1 MAARSPAPGRRRRSP
16 AEAEPQAG
24 TEGSKPRAAPAS
36 RPPSSPGGAQ
46 RQRAGARATNGD
58 EPGPTPTRLIVV
70 TGKGG
75 VGKTTTAAATAIAC
89 AAKGHRTLVVSTDPA
104 HSLADALD
112 EPAGPAPT
120 SVGPRLDAMQIDSRR
135 RLEEQW
141 GDLRSYV
148 AEVLA
153 WAGVEQLAAEELTVL
168 PGLEEVLALTTLTDL
183 CASGRHDV
191 VVVDCAPTAETLRLL
206 SLPDVLGWW
215 MRRLFPI
222 SRQLTGLV
230 GPMVRQV
237 TTVPVAGPA
246 QFEALERLYDRLTA
260 VRALLGENGH
270 STIRLV
276 TSPEQVVVA
285 ETRRTATYLG
295 LFGFAIDAVVV
306 NRVLPD
312 EVTDP
317 WFDRWRAAQAA
328 QLVMVQDSFGPAPVL
343 VSPLAP
349 EEPVGR
355 ARLKAFAGRLY
366 GRRDPSRDLGAVS
379 PFRVDRQ
386 GDDWQLAL
394 DLPFAD
400 RDEVGLVRRDA
411 ELIITVGTYRRAL
424 LLPDALIGRTVRKA
438 TVRDG
443 RLTVTFAG
451 R

>member
-1 MAARSPAPGRRRRSP
+1 MAAGNPAPGRRR
-16 AEAEPQAG
+16 
-24 TEGSKPRAAPAS
+24 KPS
-36 RPPSSPGGAQ
+36 
-46 RQRAGARATNGD
+46 TIGD
-58 EPGPTPTRLIVV
+58 EAGPTPTRLIVV

-112 EPAGPAPT
+112 QPAGAVPT
-120 SVGPRLDAMQIDSRR
+120 SVGPRLDAMQIDARR

-183 CASGRHDV
+183 SASGAHDV

-215 MRRLFPI
+215 MRRLFPV

-246 QFEALERLYDRLTA
+246 QFAALERLYDRLTA
-260 VRALLGENGH
+260 VRALLGETGR

-317 WFDRWRAAQAA
+317 WFDRWRAAQAT
-328 QLVMVQDSFGPAPVL
+328 QLAMVQESFGPAPVL
-343 VSPLAP
+343 VSPMAR
-349 EEPVGR
+349 EEPVGH

-366 GRRDPSRDLGAVS
+366 GRARP
-379 PFRVDRQ
+379 
-386 GDDWQLAL
+386 
-394 DLPFAD
+394 
-400 RDEVGLVRRDA
+400 
-411 ELIITVGTYRRAL
+411 
-424 LLPDALIGRTVRKA
+424 
-438 TVRDG
+438 
-443 RLTVTFAG
+443 VT
-451 R
+451 

>member
-1 MAARSPAPGRRRRSP
+1 M
-16 AEAEPQAG
+16 
-24 TEGSKPRAAPAS
+24 T
-36 RPPSSPGGAQ
+36 
-46 RQRAGARATNGD
+46 ARA
-58 EPGPTPTRLIVV
+58 TRLIVV

-75 VGKTTTAAATAIAC
+75 VGKTTAAAATAIAC

-112 EPAGPAPT
+112 RAAGPAPT
-120 SVGPRLDAMQIDSRR
+120 TVGPGLDAMQIDSRR

-141 GDLRSYV
+141 GELRTYV
-148 AEVLA
+148 ADVLT
-153 WAGVEQLAAEELTVL
+153 WAGVEELAAEELTVL

-215 MRRLFPI
+215 MRRIFPV

-230 GPMVRQV
+230 GPVVRQV
-237 TTVPVAGPA
+237 TALPVAGAA
-246 QFEALERLYDRLTA
+246 QFEAVERLYDRLTA
-260 VRALLGENGH
+260 VRELLADTGR

-276 TSPEQVVVA
+276 TTPEQVVIA

-295 LFGFAIDAVVV
+295 LFGFAIDAVIV

-312 EVTDP
+312 DVTDP
-317 WFDRWRAAQAA
+317 WFDRWRAAQAEQVA
-328 QLVMVQDSFGPAPVL
+328 MVEESFGPAPVL

-355 ARLKAFAGRLY
+355 ARLKSFATRLY
-366 GRRDPSRDLGAVS
+366 GRRDPSRDLGAVA
-379 PFRVDRQ
+379 PYRVERS
-386 GDDWQLAL
+386 GDDWQLSLA
-394 DLPFAD
+394 LPFAD
-400 RDEVGLVRRDA
+400 RDSVALVRRDD
-411 ELIITVGTYRRAL
+411 ELVVTVGTYRRAL
-424 LLPDALIGRTVRKA
+424 LLPDTLAGRAVRKA
-438 TVRDG
+438 TVREG
-443 RLTVTFAG
+443 TLTVTFAD

>member
-1 MAARSPAPGRRRRSP
+1 MAAGNPAPGRRR
-16 AEAEPQAG
+16 
-24 TEGSKPRAAPAS
+24 KPP
-36 RPPSSPGGAQ
+36 
-46 RQRAGARATNGD
+46 TDGD
-58 EPGPTPTRLIVV
+58 EPGPSPTRLIVV

-112 EPAGPAPT
+112 QPAGPVPT
-120 SVGPRLDAMQIDSRR
+120 SVGTRLDAMQIDSRR

-183 CASGRHDV
+183 CASGAPRRGRRGLRADGGDPAPPV
-191 VVVDCAPTAETLRLL
+191 PARRARLVDAPAVPGVPPADRAGGPDGPPGHRRCRWPARPSSRPWSASTTA
-206 SLPDVLGWW
+206 S
-215 MRRLFPI
+215 
-222 SRQLTGLV
+222 
-230 GPMVRQV
+230 
-237 TTVPVAGPA
+237 
-246 QFEALERLYDRLTA
+246 TA
-260 VRALLGENGH
+260 VRALLAETGR

-317 WFDRWRAAQAA
+317 WFDRWRAAQAE
-328 QLVMVQDSFGPAPVL
+328 QLAMVQDSFGPAPVL

-349 EEPVGR
+349 EEPVGH

-366 GRRDPSRDLGAVS
+366 GRRDPSRDLGAVP

-400 RDEVGLVRRDA
+400 RDEVALVRRDA

-424 LLPDALIGRTVRKA
+424 LLPDALVGRTVTKA

>member
-1 MAARSPAPGRRRRSP
+1 M
-16 AEAEPQAG
+16 
-24 TEGSKPRAAPAS
+24 
-36 RPPSSPGGAQ
+36 SPGGAE
-46 RQRAGARATNGD
+46 RPAVARRTNGD
-58 EPGPTPTRLIVV
+58 ESIPTPTRLIVV

-112 EPAGPAPT
+112 QPAGPVPT

-191 VVVDCAPTAETLRLL
+191 VIVDCAPTAETLRLL

-215 MRRLFPI
+215 MRRLFPV

-246 QFEALERLYDRLTA
+246 QFDALERLYDRLTA
-260 VRALLGENGH
+260 VRALLAEPGH

-295 LFGFAIDAVVV
+295 LFGFAIDAVIV

-349 EEPVGR
+349 EEPVGQ
-355 ARLKAFAGRLY
+355 ARLKAFARRLY
-366 GRRDPSRDLGAVS
+366 GRRDPSRDLGAVP

-400 RDEVGLVRRDA
+400 REEVALVRRDA

-443 RLTVTFAG
+443 RLTVTFAA

>member
-1 MAARSPAPGRRRRSP
+1 VP
-16 AEAEPQAG
+16 
-24 TEGSKPRAAPAS
+24 
-36 RPPSSPGGAQ
+36 
-46 RQRAGARATNGD
+46 ARATGRAA
-58 EPGPTPTRLIVV
+58 TPTRLIVV

-75 VGKTTTAAATAIAC
+75 VGKTTTAAATAIAS
-89 AAKGHRTLVVSTDPA
+89 AARGHRTLVVSTDPA

-112 EPAGPAPT
+112 RPAGPAPT
-120 SVGPRLDAMQIDSRR
+120 AVGKDLDAMQIDARR

-148 AEVLA
+148 ADVLA

-215 MRRLFPI
+215 MRRVFPV

-237 TTVPVAGPA
+237 TALPVAGPA
-246 QFEALERLYDRLTA
+246 QFEALERLYDRLNA
-260 VRALLGENGH
+260 VRALLGDTDR

-317 WFDRWRAAQAA
+317 WFDRWRATQAE
-328 QLVMVQDSFGPAPVL
+328 QLATVRDSFGPAPVL

-349 EEPVGR
+349 EEPVGPT
-355 ARLKAFAGRLY
+355 RLKAFARRLY
-366 GRRDPSRDLGAVS
+366 GRGDPARDLGAVP
-379 PFRVDRQ
+379 PFGVERV
-386 GDDWQLAL
+386 GEDWQLGL
-394 DLPFAD
+394 DLPFAA
-400 RDEVGLVRRDA
+400 RDEVALVRRDD
-411 ELIITVGTYRRAL
+411 ELIITVGSYRRAL
-424 LLPDALIGRTVRKA
+424 LLPDALVGRTVRKA

>member
-1 MAARSPAPGRRRRSP
+1 MAAGNPAPGRRRK
-16 AEAEPQAG
+16 PQTAG
-24 TEGSKPRAAPAS
+24 
-36 RPPSSPGGAQ
+36 
-46 RQRAGARATNGD
+46 D
-58 EPGPTPTRLIVV
+58 VPGPSPTRLIVV

-112 EPAGPAPT
+112 QPAGPVPT
-120 SVGPRLDAMQIDSRR
+120 SVGTRLDAMQIDSRR

-183 CASGRHDV
+183 CASGAHDV

-215 MRRLFPI
+215 MRRLFPV

-260 VRALLGENGH
+260 VRALLAETGR

-317 WFDRWRAAQAA
+317 WFDRWRAAQAE
-328 QLVMVQDSFGPAPVL
+328 QLAVVQDSFGPAPVL

-349 EEPVGR
+349 EEPVGH

-400 RDEVGLVRRDA
+400 RDEVALVRRDA

-424 LLPDALIGRTVRKA
+424 LLPDALVGRTVTKA